1 MKTFAKSLNY
11 QRGAASLIVALIL
24 LIAITIVVL
33 FTAKTVLV
41 ETQITADNY
50 RTTQATA
57 AASAAMD
64 QGVAYFMAGGI
75 DQRDNT
81 TLAVGADGLVDFT
94 IPSNT
99 QQPSTASCTMPTTP
113 AAPVTL
119 NSGTQTTLALY
130 YYDNTPGNAC
140 DCPAG
145 NCFNPIGGV
154 SPMTKALITARGW
167 SDDCAAVRT
176 ITQCL
181 GTFDIFNDGRSPR
194 QPFVSKAGV
203 GAFGN
208 AKIINRYNNSSIWSG
223 SILDTSGAAF
233 GTYLRPSNTEITDFT
248 KAELDSDDVNA
259 NTQLVSN
266 RDAGAGIDVIS
277 GDPNLANASPD
288 EFFNMFFSIDR
299 DTLRGLA
306 EDSDQKLAAGGNPNG
321 MTGVIWIGPD
331 GTPSTTTTNIGG
343 TTVIGSPNVPAIMI
357 INGDLQ
363 LTGGTIHGVV
373 YVTGEIKIAGNA
385 VIKGSI
391 LSESGN
397 NSGAG
402 TLKLVYVPYGGEGSG
417 PTPFIP
423 GTGAVIAGSWRDWN

>member
-1 MKTFAKSLNY
+1 MKTFAKNLNY

-64 QGVAYFMAGGI
+64 QAIAYFNNQGI
-75 DQRDNT
+75 DAGAPAYTNDVEDLPQCGANSSASPAT
-81 TLAVGADGLVDFT
+81 HITLT
-94 IPSNT
+94 
-99 QQPSTASCTMPTTP
+99 
-113 AAPVTL
+113 
-119 NSGTQTTLALY
+119 SGSQTTRALFFFNNVFY
-130 YYDNTPGNAC
+130 DPDDPNNCQGQTSPDNTPL
-140 DCPAG
+140 
-145 NCFNPIGGV
+145 PI
-154 SPMTKALITARGW
+154 TYQDRAQITARGW

-176 ITQCL
+176 IIQCV
-181 GTFDIFNDGRSPR
+181 GTFDVFNAGKGPR

-233 GTYLRPSNTEITDFT
+233 GTYLRPSNTEITNFT
-248 KAELDSDDVNA
+248 KAELDSDNENA

-277 GDPNLANASPD
+277 GDPNLTNASPD